1 MAPEDIDSPS
11 LPRQCS
17 YAPDQRT
24 STIGSTFSRFVEGLR
39 EPVLSERC
47 STTIKLPRWWK
58 LAAALA
64 VFGAGVAG
72 VSAYT
77 LISVTRPQPLG
88 LASPVPR
95 TPAPTPTQ
103 ADQLAAICRQ
113 PAVPSAP
120 APADLSGLWV
130 VQPGSEVGYRAHE
143 KFVDLPSPNI
153 AVARTSRVSGW
164 LLVADDGAAVRIET
178 GCVAVE
184 LATLHSIDT
193 LPGFHTAD
201 RDDSVRDF
209 LHMRDHPYAVLQ
221 VYPVTINIGR
231 PSGAPVHV
239 RVSGALELNG
249 ISRPATF
256 NLDARLNADQVAA
269 AGSTTVTV
277 GDYCIEVPQ
286 GPSGFVSVDPHITL
300 EISLVLLKR

>member
-164 LLVADDGAAVRIET
+164 LLVAD
-178 GCVAVE
+178 
-184 LATLHSIDT
+184 T